1 VEFESGVQ
9 RIWRLT
15 NTPAAEDFASFSPDN
30 RFVAFQSTAG
40 GDAAVYVMAAL
51 GGSPTRVTPPGGQF
65 SIAGWRG
72 DPPASFVDRFRIIGP
87 ASAAV
92 GDSIGISLFGA
103 DQSGRTQLPDSV
115 TLVATDGSGTAV
127 VGRASPSART
137 YVVRPARPGTLTLVA
152 SIPGWRFDTLRIDVG
167 QESGGFADD
176 FSHGIAQDRWLAL
189 GSPRPYAG
197 RDSAG
202 PALFPNAD
210 IEWPSGLLSRTFLSL
225 RDSVDVSV
233 TVRAPFSVG
242 PVAAA
247 QLRVSLVVPPPV
259 TGDFTAPQL
268 QDFVAVAWDGET
280 GRLTYSVGQESKSDP
295 SSSLAKRESHRLR
308 IVVTP
313 GDVVLFF
320 VDSQLRWTS
329 SLRFLGDAG
338 ERRAR
343 LWLGGR
349 ATGTRATFS
358 DFVLVTR

>member
-1 VEFESGVQ
+1 
-9 RIWRLT
+9 
-15 NTPAAEDFASFSPDN
+15 
-30 RFVAFQSTAG
+30 
-40 GDAAVYVMAAL
+40 
-51 GGSPTRVTPPGGQF
+51 
-65 SIAGWRG
+65 
-72 DPPASFVDRFRIIGP
+72 
-87 ASAAV
+87 
-92 GDSIGISLFGA
+92 
-103 DQSGRTQLPDSV
+103 
-115 TLVATDGSGTAV
+115 
-127 VGRASPSART
+127 
-137 YVVRPARPGTLTLVA
+137 
-152 SIPGWRFDTLRIDVG
+152 
-167 QESGGFADD
+167 
-176 FSHGIAQDRWLAL
+176 
-189 GSPRPYAG
+189 
-197 RDSAG
+197 
-202 PALFPNAD
+202 
-210 IEWPSGLLSRTFLSL
+210 
-225 RDSVDVSV
+225 
-233 TVRAPFSVG
+233 VRAPFSVG